1 MMSTDQNWEDASYE
15 LADQTSE
22 QTDAED
28 QEREAIRREM
38 AEESGAHVESDEDE
52 GIWVGSP
59 EYNDWHAEFYSD
71 LSEFD
76 DVYDPYEY

>member
-1 MMSTDQNWEDASYE
+1 MMSMDQNWEDASYE

-22 QTDAED
+22 QMDEEY

-38 AEESGAHVESDEDE
+38 AEESRAQSDEDE
-52 GIWVGSP
+52 GIWVDSP
-59 EYNDWHAEFYSD
+59 EYNDWRAELYSE

-76 DVYDPYEY
+76 DVSDPYDY